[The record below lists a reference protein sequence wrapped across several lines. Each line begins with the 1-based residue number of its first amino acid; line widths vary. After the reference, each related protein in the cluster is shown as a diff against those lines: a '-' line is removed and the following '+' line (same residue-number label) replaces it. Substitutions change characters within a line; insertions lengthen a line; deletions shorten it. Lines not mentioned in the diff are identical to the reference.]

1 MAVKILKFQTED
13 EWLEARK
20 HDVTATDV
28 SAMLGLSK
36 FKSRFALYH
45 EKKSGIIANE
55 FVENERT
62 KWGKRLQNVIA
73 QGVCEDN
80 GWQGEDLGLFYIR
93 DEDTRLACSLDV
105 LVDCPDRGKGL
116 MEVKN
121 VGNDSFSASWT
132 DEEAPVYYE
141 TQLMHELHMANKAGM
156 DIRWGVL
163 VALVG
168 GNNPKLYFRDYD
180 PEIGAMFDAEAIK
193 FWEAVASGDEPKPDY
208 LVDGKLLAK
217 IRGAVIEKNAIDI
230 STNNR
235 VYELISIYDEGS
247 ALEKQGKELKDG
259 AKQEMLD
266 IIGTADK
273 ALFNG
278 GSITAGMVSGGEVA
292 YYREPYRNFRINRK
306 KAA

>member
-1 MAVKILKFQTED
+1 MPVKIYKFETED
-13 EWLEARK
+13 QWLEARK
-20 HDVTATDV
+20 QDVTATDI

-36 FKSRFALYH
+36 FKSRFALWH
-45 EKKSGIIANE
+45 EKKSGIVANE

-73 QGVCEDN
+73 KGVCEDQ
-80 GWQGEDLGLFYIR
+80 GWEGEDLGLFYIR

-105 LVDCPDRGKGL
+105 LVTCPDRGKGL

-121 VGNDSFSASWT
+121 VGNDAFAASWT
-132 DEEAPVYYE
+132 DAEAPVYYE
-141 TQLMHELHMANKAGM
+141 SQLMHELHMANKAGM
-156 DIRWGVL
+156 DIRWGVI

-180 PEIGAMFDAEAIK
+180 PEIGAMFDS
-193 FWEAVASGDEPKPDY
+193 EAVLFWHSIAHGEEPKPDY
-208 LVDGKLLAK
+208 LLDSKLLQK
-217 IRGAVIEKNAIDI
+217 LRGAVVEKTAIDI

-235 VYELISIYDEGS
+235 VYELIANYDEGS
-247 ALEKQGKELKDG
+247 ALEKQGKDIKEA
-259 AKQEMLD
+259 AKAEILD

-278 GSITAGMVSGGEVA
+278 GSITAGMVAGGEVS
-292 YYREPYRNFRINRK
+292 YVREPYRNFRINRK